1 MNLQAMMFTD
11 TLGLIKN
18 ERLRGFAKIAV
29 AQFNPYFF
37 EIPASS
43 SGKYHSDSDRAYG
56 GLVHHTKSTVLVFNQ
71 FMRTEQF
78 NITEHEADLG
88 IIALICHD
96 SMKNGSTADSGR
108 TLSKHPI
115 LASRFVRKLQV
126 PTIYELTKEE
136 LDIVCN
142 CIERHS
148 GIWNRDYVTQ
158 EEIMGKPETELEKVV
173 HLSDYIASRKEIE
186 ISLTKGI

>member
-11 TLGLIKN
+11 TLGTIKN
-18 ERLRGFAKIAV
+18 DRLRGFAKMALG
-29 AQFNPYFF
+29 QFNPYFF

-56 GLVHHTKSTVLVFNQ
+56 GLVHHTKSTVLVFNHL
-71 FMRTEQF
+71 MRTEQF
-78 NITEHEADLG
+78 DITEHEADLG

-96 SMKNGSTADSGR
+96 ALKNGTTDSGR
-108 TLSKHPI
+108 TLSAHPL
-115 LASRFVRKLQV
+115 LASRFVRELQV
-126 PTIYELTKEE
+126 PTIYELTSEE

-158 EEIMGKPETELEKVV
+158 EEIMGKPETPLEKAV

-186 ISLTKGI
+186 ISLTK